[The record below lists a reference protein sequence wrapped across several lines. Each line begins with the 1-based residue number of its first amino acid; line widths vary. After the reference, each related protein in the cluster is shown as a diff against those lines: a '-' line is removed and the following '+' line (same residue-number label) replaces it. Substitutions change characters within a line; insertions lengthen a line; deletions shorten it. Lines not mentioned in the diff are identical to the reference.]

1 MANEKVSIL
10 IIDDDEVIAQ
20 STAEFFNMFEVN
32 TAYVTSYDEAVK
44 FLDTHLVSLLL
55 LDINLGE
62 KSGFDLCRKVRE
74 NYDMPILFISARTS
88 DDDVLIALN
97 IGGDDYI
104 KKPFT
109 LSILLAKVKTILARY
124 EKAKEAALASQNNM
138 KNTGNAP
145 GLSDNQGIIGTAGS
159 SNSTGIPDSA
169 GSSNTAGN
177 SNSAGIS
184 GNAGYSNNTG
194 TSTGTGNL
202 GTAASPIIKLTKTI
216 SLDTAARKLKSG
228 NEQISLKAM
237 EYKLLKYL
245 IDNCGRVVTKDEL
258 LKDVW
263 DDEFIGEGTLAV
275 HIRHLREK
283 IEKDPKQ
290 PELIKTIWGVGYMV
304 ETYEEL
310 L

>member
-1 MANEKVSIL
+1 MEQYKVL
-10 IIDDDEVIAQ
+10 IVDDDEVIAQ
-20 STAEFFNMFEVN
+20 ATAEYFNMFD
-32 TAYVTSYDEAVK
+32 TPSAYVTSFDDAVC
-44 FLDTHLVSLLL
+44 FLDEHTVSLLL
-55 LDINLGE
+55 LDINLGDR
-62 KSGFDLCRKVRE
+62 SGFDLCKKVRE

-109 LSILLAKVKTILARY
+109 LNVLLAKVKAILGRY
-124 EKAKEAALASQNNM
+124 EKAKEAACIAKEEMRDSVTNSKLYETRENGELCIKLN
-138 KNTGNAP
+138 
-145 GLSDNQGIIGTAGS
+145 S
-159 SNSTGIPDSA
+159 SITLD
-169 GSSNTAGN
+169 
-177 SNSAGIS
+177 
-184 GNAGYSNNTG
+184 TG
-194 TSTGTGNL
+194 TH
-202 GTAASPIIKLTKTI
+202 
-216 SLDTAARKLKSG
+216 KLKSG
-228 NEQISLKAM
+228 DENINLKAM

-245 IDNCGRVVTKDEL
+245 LDNAGRVVTKDEL

-263 DDEFIGEGTLAV
+263 DNEFICEGTLAV

-304 ETYEEL
+304 EL